1 MLPARKAASRNLI
14 FAPAGILPAA
24 LSAFTAFTAR
34 SAGVAP
40 KLAAEVVAW
49 LAVVVTV
56 VVLDL
61 PGDIDAPA
69 RYPPAPATIAT
80 PMAAPATVALAI
92 AWRRVILRLKSC
104 IFSMSTS
111 SESTNG
117 ISSGGWPLYEPLRN
131 LVTSG

>member
-40 KLAAEVVAW
+40 KLAAEVVACV
-49 LAVVVTV
+49 AVVVTV

-61 PGDIDAPA
+61 PGDTDVPA

-80 PMAAPATVALAI
+80 PMAAPAAVALPI
-92 AWRRVILRLKSC
+92 ACRRL
-104 IFSMSTS
+104 IFASKHGKFTMSIS
-111 SESTNG
+111 VES
-117 ISSGGWPLYEPLRN
+117 
-131 LVTSG
+131 

>member
-49 LAVVVTV
+49 VAVVVTV
-56 VVLDL
+56 VGLDL
-61 PGDIDAPA
+61 PGDTHVPA

-80 PMAAPATVALAI
+80 PMAAPPAGRFAI
-92 AWRRVILRLKSC
+92 SLVRIILR
-104 IFSMSTS
+104 FTD
-111 SESTNG
+111 
-117 ISSGGWPLYEPLRN
+117 
-131 LVTSG
+131 

>member
-49 LAVVVTV
+49 VAVLVTAV
-56 VVLDL
+56 GLDF
-61 PGDIDAPA
+61 PRGTHRPA

-80 PMAAPATVALAI
+80 PMAAPAAVALAMGL
-92 AWRRVILRLKSC
+92 RRGILRLQHC
-104 IFSMSTS
+104 GLLI
-111 SESTNG
+111 
-117 ISSGGWPLYEPLRN
+117 PQ
-131 LVTSG
+131 